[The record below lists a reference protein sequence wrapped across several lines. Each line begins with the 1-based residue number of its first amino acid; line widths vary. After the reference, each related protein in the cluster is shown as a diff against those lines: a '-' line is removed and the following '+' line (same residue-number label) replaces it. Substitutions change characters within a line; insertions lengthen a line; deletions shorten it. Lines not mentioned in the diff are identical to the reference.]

1 VVELEDL
8 VSQQEDQIT
17 QLTRELTQ
25 LSDYRTLLECEL
37 EGKTEEMD
45 KIVGELR

>member
-1 VVELEDL
+1 MVELEDL